1 MSTYSRLIPAFRIVR
16 QIAPLTLALALF
28 AGATGAALAAE
39 PIPAGVPAAAPAPPP
54 PDTVI
59 LANGDHLSGS
69 VTQIDGGKLTLHT
82 EYAGDI
88 VIDFTKISSV
98 KLQKAEVLSQMKTQ
112 GKHIDISKIEIV
124 GIENQGKQVT
134 VTTAAGATQPAP
146 APPTVRTP
154 AAQTAYEKTLH
165 PDWLHGWISTA
176 NLSFAIARGNS
187 NTTTLGTGD
196 TATRPTLHDK
206 TTIYYNEIFAHDSIS
221 QSTTANNIAAGARYD
236 HNLAPKIF
244 AFATGDFF
252 EDQLQDLDLRSTVGG
267 GGGWHAIAK
276 PNRQLDV
283 LGGLVW
289 THESYSSVV
298 TTNTLSTTTTT
309 TGGVT
314 TTTTSTDTV
323 VTPPTVNSFAAL
335 DLGETYMQKLGKSS
349 IFTEQAYV
357 FPELNDLG
365 QLNAN
370 ATLNISTKIKSFL
383 SWQTTAS
390 DVYVTN
396 PPAGTKTNDFILTTG
411 LGFTFTRK

>member
-154 AAQTAYEKTLH
+154 AAAGNRNAA
-165 PDWLHGWISTA
+165 P
-176 NLSFAIARGNS
+176 ARARVPVRVPLAPG
-187 NTTTLGTGD
+187 
-196 TATRPTLHDK
+196 AAP
-206 TTIYYNEIFAHDSIS
+206 A
-221 QSTTANNIAAGARYD
+221 AAGARRR
-236 HNLAPKIF
+236 LRGAGRGPGR
-244 AFATGDFF
+244 AT
-252 EDQLQDLDLRSTVGG
+252 R
-267 GGGWHAIAK
+267 
-276 PNRQLDV
+276 
-283 LGGLVW
+283 
-289 THESYSSVV
+289 
-298 TTNTLSTTTTT
+298 
-309 TGGVT
+309 
-314 TTTTSTDTV
+314 
-323 VTPPTVNSFAAL
+323 
-335 DLGETYMQKLGKSS
+335 
-349 IFTEQAYV
+349 
-357 FPELNDLG
+357 
-365 QLNAN
+365 
-370 ATLNISTKIKSFL
+370 
-383 SWQTTAS
+383 
-390 DVYVTN
+390 
-396 PPAGTKTNDFILTTG
+396 
-411 LGFTFTRK
+411 